1 MIGGCSRTF
10 GSKERHQMCGFKL
23 ASSVSDNGRR
33 NTKAKNPTRKEG
45 FSKSIS
51 MVEKVQPGRCEP
63 GIRSGIGEGR

>member
-33 NTKAKNPTRKEG
+33 KEG

-63 GIRSGIGEGR
+63 GIRSGKGR